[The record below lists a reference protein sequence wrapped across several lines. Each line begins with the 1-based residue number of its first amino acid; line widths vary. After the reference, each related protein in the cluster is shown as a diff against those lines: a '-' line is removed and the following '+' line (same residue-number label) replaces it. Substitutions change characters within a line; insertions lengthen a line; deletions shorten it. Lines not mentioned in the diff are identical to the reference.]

1 MATGEDWYKIMFDTT
16 RSPEYGCSDDF
27 RSCGNGNNNKLIRFW
42 KSLLYFLYNY
52 CSIHNV
58 EFVYPGSY
66 AII

>member
-16 RSPEYGCSDDF
+16 RSSQYGCSDDF
-27 RSCGNGNNNKLIRFW
+27 RSCGNGNIYKLNRFW

-52 CSIHNV
+52 CLIYNV
-58 EFVYPGSY
+58 KFVYPCSY